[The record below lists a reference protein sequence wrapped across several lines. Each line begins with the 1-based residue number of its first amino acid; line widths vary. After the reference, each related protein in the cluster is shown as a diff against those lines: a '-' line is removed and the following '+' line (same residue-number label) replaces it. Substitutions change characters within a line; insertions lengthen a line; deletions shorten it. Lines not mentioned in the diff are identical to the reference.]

1 MLKILTLNNVK
12 DAECSNKCKK
22 INNETIGAKDK
33 NNTNQYQ
40 SRFQKK
46 KKKAL
51 KESIFPTPLKL
62 EIND

>member
-12 DAECSNKCKK
+12 YAECSNKCRK
-22 INNETIGAKDK
+22 INNETIGAKE
-33 NNTNQYQ
+33 TQT
-40 SRFQKK
+40 STG

>member
-40 SRFQKK
+40 SSFQKK
-46 KKKAL
+46 KKKGF
-51 KESIFPTPLKL
+51 ERINISHSF
-62 EIND
+62 EIGDK